1 MLSRSSFYGGERGG
15 LDLIGPGQQTR
26 EREIM
31 ETLQKHTI
39 TGYAIA
45 YPADYWEMMEL
56 HYPNLQEREKAQALG
71 FDHFGRGE
79 RCFRCGFLCEGD
91 GE

>member
-15 LDLIGPGQQTR
+15 LDLIGPGEKR
-26 EREIM
+26 ETM
-31 ETLQKHTI
+31 NTTTI

-56 HYPNLQEREKAQALG
+56 HYPIEEERERAQALG
-71 FDHFGRGE
+71 LDHFGRGE
-79 RCFRCGFLCEGD
+79 RCFRCGFLCEGEEE